1 MTKRILIFLILFLLS
16 CGLINSQSKNKNLE
30 LGFTTG
36 LDFEKKKPVVVINF
50 GADFFEKFTFG
61 IKMGARVYEDDLNE
75 LLYNEILKIYP
86 NLNVGYYSIDA
97 ELIKQTTNY
106 ITALYSTYKINSSFG
121 IIGAMGVRFYQDK
134 KYNINDFQFDKYGMT
149 APLQINKILYT
160 NEPTLLSK
168 KNILKGYF
176 SIGINYN
183 YKSYLFGITADNIY
197 SIGINLGKEF

>member
-1 MTKRILIFLILFLLS
+1 MTKRILIFLILSFLS

-36 LDFEKKKPVVVINF
+36 IDFEKKKSVILINF
-50 GADFFEKFTFG
+50 GADIIEKFTFG

-86 NLNVGYYSIDA
+86 NLRQGIYRRDV
-97 ELIKQTTNY
+97 ELNKQTTNY
-106 ITALYSTYKINSSFG
+106 ITALYSTYKINNSFG
-121 IIGAMGVRFYQDK
+121 ITGAIGVRFYRDK
-134 KYNINDFQFDKYGMT
+134 KYSIKDFYFYKTGMT
-149 APLQINKILYT
+149 DPLQINKIQYT

>member
-1 MTKRILIFLILFLLS
+1 MTKRILIFLILSFLS
-16 CGLINSQSKNKNLE
+16 CGLTNSQSKNNKLE

-50 GADFFEKFTFG
+50 GADLIKKFTFG
-61 IKMGARVYEDDLNE
+61 IKVGARVYEDDLNE

-86 NLNVGYYSIDA
+86 DLRQGIYRRDVELN
-97 ELIKQTTNY
+97 KQTTNY
-106 ITALYSTYKINSSFG
+106 ITALYSTYKINNSLG
-121 IIGAMGVRFYQDK
+121 ITGSMGVRLYQDK
-134 KYNINDFQFDKYGMT
+134 KYSIKDFYFYKTGMT
-149 APLQINKILYT
+149 DPLQINKILYT
-160 NEPTLLSK
+160 NEPTLLNK

-183 YKSYLFGITADNIY
+183 YKSYLLGITADNIY